1 MHCSFSSR
9 LSFFLEL
16 FLPPN
21 DKNVLFSAIC
31 KPMIFGGKKKK
42 NTAISDCVE
51 RSGIYPFIITKRLRY
66 ALLPVTV
73 TLTLHTDVITQEG
86 TEDEVLLGRELVQR
100 TGNHKPYGIQAL
112 ASAEE
117 EVDIVALQR

>member
-1 MHCSFSSR
+1 
-9 LSFFLEL
+9 
-16 FLPPN
+16 
-21 DKNVLFSAIC
+21 
-31 KPMIFGGKKKK
+31 MIFGGKKKK

-100 TGNHKPYGIQAL
+100 TGTISL
-112 ASAEE
+112 MASRHSRLPKKRLTLSPCNGEMT
-117 EVDIVALQR
+117 